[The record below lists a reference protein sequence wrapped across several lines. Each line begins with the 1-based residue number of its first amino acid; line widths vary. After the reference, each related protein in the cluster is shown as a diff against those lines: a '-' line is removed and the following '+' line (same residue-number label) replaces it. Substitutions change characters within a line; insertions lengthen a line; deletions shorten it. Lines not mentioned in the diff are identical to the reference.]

1 MPELP
6 EVEVVMQLIR
16 PHLMDNNFTTIESF
30 VEKLRYP
37 VDVHQSPDLLDSSI
51 TDVRRYGRYIVVELE
66 NLSGFII
73 HLGMTGQIRVV
84 NSSEPP
90 VRHDH
95 VVLTLSSGMALHF
108 NCVRKFGYITTF
120 KLDEPGSLPDD
131 LPELGPEPLTEMFS
145 AEYLL
150 FVCQKKR
157 VAIKSLIMDNA
168 VVVGVGNI
176 YSAESLFDAGIHPKS
191 PANTLL
197 KDQVETLTVSIKKI
211 LASSITRGL
220 EFNSEIKLP
229 SGTEWKYPV
238 QFSVYGHNGEP
249 CAKCSSVIEK
259 VTIGGRASFY
269 CPSCQVI

>member
-84 NSSEPP
+84 NSSEPR

-120 KLDEPGSLPDD
+120 KLDEPGSLPDG

-211 LASSITRGL
+211 LASSIARGL

-238 QFSVYGHNGEP
+238 GFSVYGHNGEP
-249 CAKCSSVIEK
+249 CAMCSSVIEK